1 MSSCGQ
7 IQRKKSGLA
16 GEKSWKGQA
25 DIFFFL
31 VPSELHLFSQ
41 ETYLNRDSA
50 ATGKCVEGSKT
61 PFSIFYDLFFPL
73 SKLQLSGASKI
84 AIKLMFML
92 VCLHRFMVYS

>member
-1 MSSCGQ
+1 MGKF
-7 IQRKKSGLA
+7 R
-16 GEKSWKGQA
+16 EKRVDLLGKNRGKA
-25 DIFFFL
+25 KLIFFFFFL